1 MPKNLKDPA
10 KEAEKKKSSSSWTPP
25 KEYEEAHTFF
35 LERKQEL
42 QDFRSNIK
50 GLDLETK
57 FNEAEKNYLP
67 HRVTVKSPRKID
79 NSQPNL
85 YIKVQTALSIVL
97 NTSFDATFSPGAE
110 KFRKTNNFIKGLVM
124 YSLDPAVTST
134 RQQYFNAAF
143 NVCLH
148 GSGGLQTYRRYMERD
163 VYGPDNKTKVLMV
176 DKDEI
181 DAEAL
186 HPKDYWIDDMARP
199 GDRDSH
205 NDWLK
210 RRVYSFRTFKR
221 KFPDRLFP
229 AFKDIMPGGN
239 IEQHLNMGSGKQTQR
254 PTKNQIEVYFYENRA
269 EDMWIIEAN
278 KVCNFSPLPYAS
290 KNISL
295 SHGIWTLRTTET
307 AYGLGIWEI
316 IEQDQQLIDMVRDM
330 TLEQLILSIFS
341 VIFHDGSNK
350 IDEAKLKIEAGR
362 FLKFLSPEKLKQFQ
376 LNPPG
381 ANEIAFIEKFQ
392 QDMDDASGI
401 SKTLSSASEDKTA
414 FQANLNQEAALR
426 RLRTPSNNLKELF
439 EWELSNRVPMIQQ
452 VYSIPKLKHITDVE
466 EMEKA
471 QKELDEGKLEASD
484 VYVDQED
491 NMFLKT
497 FREVPMNLKEQ
508 PDGSYSPTEETNFFV
523 VRPTLLEW
531 RGTIRI
537 DIKSLLISSEELD
550 KQDKT
555 SLSAFLS
562 PFIQQ
567 MAQMPTLAQYYVP
580 YLRPII
586 LAYKQEPEEWIPP
599 QFMKIYKDAMLAM
612 AQEEDAAKKASA
624 GAPAESPKTA
634 GVPNAAMPEGMN
646 SMGNP
651 PATSTPEQPPTA
663 NPAVAPTNPGNV
675 PPPALSA

>member
-1 MPKNLKDPA
+1 MPKNLKDPV
-10 KEAEKKKSSSSWTPP
+10 KEAEKKKSSSGWTAP
-25 KEYEEAHTFF
+25 KEYEEAWKFY

-42 QDFRSNIK
+42 FDFRSNIK
-50 GLDLETK
+50 GINLETK

-67 HRVTVKSPRKID
+67 HRVAVKSPRKID

-143 NVCLH
+143 NVALH
-148 GSGGLQTYRRYMERD
+148 GSGGLQTYRRYIERD
-163 VYGPDNKTKVLMV
+163 VYGPDNNTKMLMV
-176 DKDEI
+176 DKDEVE
-181 DAEAL
+181 AEAL

-210 RRVYSFRTFKR
+210 RKVYSFRTFKR

-239 IEQHLNMGSGKQTQR
+239 TEQHLDMGSGKQTMR
-254 PTKNQIEVYFYENRA
+254 TSKNMIEVFFYENKA
-269 EDMWIIEAN
+269 EDMWIVEAN
-278 KVCNFSPLPYAS
+278 RACSFMPLPYAS
-290 KNISL
+290 KNLSL

-307 AYGLGIWEI
+307 AYGLGLWEI
-316 IEQDQQLIDMVRDM
+316 IEQDQQLVDMVRDM
-330 TLEQLILSIFS
+330 TIEQLLLSIFS

-362 FLKFLSPEKLKQFQ
+362 FLKFLSPEKIKQFQ
-376 LNPPG
+376 LATPG
-381 ANEIAFIEKFQ
+381 ASEIAFIERFQ

-452 VYSIPKLKHITDVE
+452 VYSIPKLKHITEIED
-466 EMEKA
+466 MTKA
-471 QKELDEGKLEASD
+471 QKELEGGKIEASD

-491 NMFLKT
+491 KMFLKSY
-497 FREVPMNLKEQ
+497 REVPLNLKEQ
-508 PDGSYSPTEETNFFV
+508 PDGTYSPTEETNFFV
-523 VRPTLLEW
+523 VRPMLLEW

-550 KQDKT
+550 KQDDT
-555 SLSAFLS
+555 ALAAFLS

-567 MAQMPTLAQYYVP
+567 MAQMPALAAYYVP
-580 YLRPII
+580 YLRNII
-586 LAYKQEPEEWIPP
+586 LAYKKEPEEWIPP
-599 QFMKIYKDAMLAM
+599 QFMKTYKDAM
-612 AQEEDAAKKASA
+612 AQMLQDESNAAKQAQA
-624 GAPAESPKTA
+624 GAPAELPKTA
-634 GVPNAAMPEGMN
+634 GVPEAAMPE
-646 SMGNP
+646 SMGGMMTP
-651 PATSTPEQPPTA
+651 PATATPEQPP
-663 NPAVAPTNPGNV
+663 VAPTPGSV
-675 PPPALSA
+675 PPPPLSA